1 MRTTAA
7 GSVDVVPGSNQ
18 IITIIFSGVLPHC
31 LCISTWCR
39 ESGSKSESVT
49 LSGETQTSY
58 RQATQCGVNYGLSCG
73 AFDLLVFM
81 NLLQPANAANA
92 SCVQA

>member
-7 GSVDVVPGSNQ
+7 ESTVVVRLWDQ
-18 IITIIFSGVLPHC
+18 IITIMTPRC
-31 LCISTWCR
+31 LCIYTCC
-39 ESGSKSESVT
+39 SGSGCKSEPVT

-81 NLLQPANAANA
+81 NLLQPANAADA